1 MKEGKGIWAALLLA
15 AGIAAAG
22 WFVGQGFF
30 KGRAADRFVT
40 VKGVAER
47 DVKADLALWPL
58 RFVSTHDDLAQAQAR
73 IRQSHE
79 QCLEFLKR
87 QGIEPG
93 SVEVQRL
100 EVTDL
105 LANPYR
111 SGPIES
117 RYIVSETLMVR
128 TENPETVQ
136 KAGQAISQLVEAGV
150 VLSSEGGMES
160 GPTYLFTGLNALKPA
175 MIAEATAQARRAA
188 EQFAQDSG
196 SRIGKI
202 RQANQGVFEILPRD
216 RAPGVSEAGQLT
228 KTVRVVSTV
237 DYYLTD

>member
-1 MKEGKGIWAALLLA
+1 MGSALLLA
-15 AGIAAAG
+15 LGIAAAG
-22 WFVGQGFF
+22 WLVGQGFV
-30 KGRAADRFVT
+30 KGRAADRIVT
-40 VKGVAER
+40 VKGVSER
-47 DVKADLALWPL
+47 DAKADLALWPL
-58 RFVSTHDDLAQAQAR
+58 RFVSTHDDLARAQAR
-73 IRQSHE
+73 IRESHTL
-79 QCLEFLKR
+79 CLEFLKR
-87 QGIEPG
+87 QGIDP
-93 SVEVQRL
+93 SRAEVQKL

-111 SGPIES
+111 SGSIES
-117 RYIVSETLMVR
+117 RYIISETLMVR
-128 TENPETVQ
+128 TNDPESVQ
-136 KAGQAISQLVEAGV
+136 KAGQAVNELVEAGV

-160 GPTYLFTGLNALKPA
+160 GPTYLFTGLNTIKPE

-216 RAPGVSEAGQLT
+216 RAPGIYEAGQLF

-237 DYYLTD
+237 EYYLKD